1 MVYRL
6 PSCSPDYNPIEKL
19 WKKVKQHGVHLKY
32 FPTFEALKEAIDSM
46 LEIMESA
53 QDEILV
59 LFGFYQ
65 RRSA

>member
-1 MVYRL
+1 M
-6 PSCSPDYNPIEKL
+6 
-19 WKKVKQHGVHLKY
+19 GVHLKY
-32 FPTFEALKEAIDSM
+32 FPTFEALKEAVDSI